1 MYLKTADND
10 QSSVKLSMTIF
21 KMPHRIRDT
30 IHRAFPLI
38 SSRQH
43 LINGGGGGKTGIREE
58 TTSTIGSA
66 GIKSQENIDICNSSL
81 SKLWGG
87 GVKI

>member
-1 MYLKTADND
+1 MRVADIKLINGHMYLKTADND

-43 LINGGGGGKTGIREE
+43 LIDGGGGGGKTGIREE
-58 TTSTIGSA
+58 TT
-66 GIKSQENIDICNSSL
+66 
-81 SKLWGG
+81 
-87 GVKI
+87 

>member
-1 MYLKTADND
+1 MRVADIKLINGHMYLKTADND

-38 SSRQH
+38 SSRQY
-43 LINGGGGGKTGIREE
+43 LIDGGGGGGGKTGIRDE
-58 TTSTIGSA
+58 TT
-66 GIKSQENIDICNSSL
+66 
-81 SKLWGG
+81 
-87 GVKI
+87 